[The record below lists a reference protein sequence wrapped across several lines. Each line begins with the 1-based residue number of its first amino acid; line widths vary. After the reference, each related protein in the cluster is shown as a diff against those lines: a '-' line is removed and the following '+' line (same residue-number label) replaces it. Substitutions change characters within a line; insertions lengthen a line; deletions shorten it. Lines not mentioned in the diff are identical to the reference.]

1 MYFLLMY
8 FLLMYFLPIY
18 CLLLTACRLS
28 LRPKRLLPI
37 PKPAGPN
44 SASSR
49 CRYLAAGTE
58 DASLRV
64 MERVAR
70 IELAPTA
77 WKAEVLPLN
86 YTRVFF
92 NPLAHRVPAYLR
104 GSALLLSSL
113 PFALKPSLRT
123 LLATSY
129 RSLLDLLV
137 LLLLASPL
145 TDCPC

>member
-1 MYFLLMY
+1 M
-8 FLLMYFLPIY
+8 
-18 CLLLTACRLS
+18 
-28 LRPKRLLPI
+28 
-37 PKPAGPN
+37 
-44 SASSR
+44 
-49 CRYLAAGTE
+49 
-58 DASLRV
+58 RV